1 MSYNEEKNGI
11 VLNRMYVGD
20 YLATN
25 LGHEVIN
32 LFKADN
38 GKHYIYLN
46 ATGNF
51 SNVHSDK
58 IGYMLFVK
66 YHVDGAIE
74 VIGMAK
80 GLSDIPGANKTLHRD
95 IVYKGIDDDIW
106 QLQKNYIDAQ
116 TNKQGEK
123 VGISY
128 GGVPIL
134 DIFKGSK
141 QQSILITYEAKNV
154 YKPCKRIFIR
164 YSNVDINCNDEH
176 ICVTLEGYNQATTSL
191 KCYIYPD
198 GICKR
203 EQDKGNIDKKRD
215 DYTKIFTQIIKNN
228 SIWEEVKTLK
238 ETLDESKQ
246 EYKKSLT
253 REVSIFDIC
262 RIQNNENAFSDA
274 LKHFMEQ
281 SQPKYIELWQ
291 KFFREVKFSMLDDQY
306 NCKPL
311 NIKLEDYCVA
321 REEDI
326 SKNSPLSGR
335 IDLVIR
341 DKENIIVIENK
352 IKSDINKI
360 ATDNTSTQLR
370 RYYKYIEHKI
380 RHEDKENQDYGK
392 IPHYILLTPKYNIP
406 EIADEPNEK
415 VQMKDVYKIVT
426 YEKLHKFI
434 QEHISNFNDDRNF
447 VDFHNAMFR
456 HTLDNVND
464 YLYHDM
470 MEKFINIIVKNPKQ
484 KIF

>member
-1 MSYNEEKNGI
+1 MSSNKEKNGI

-95 IVYKGIDDDIW
+95 IVYKGIDDNIW

-116 TNKQGEK
+116 TNKQGE
-123 VGISY
+123 GISY

-134 DIFKGSK
+134 DIFKDSN

-191 KCYIYPD
+191 KCYIYPE
-198 GICKR
+198 GTYKR
-203 EQDKGNIDKKRD
+203 EQDKGDIDKKID
-215 DYTKIFTQIIKNN
+215 DYTKIFTQIIKND
-228 SIWEEVKTLK
+228 SIWKEVKTLK
-238 ETLDESKQ
+238 ETIDESKQ

-274 LKHFMEQ
+274 LKHFLEQ
-281 SQPKYIELWQ
+281 TKYIELWQ
-291 KFFREVKFSMLDDQY
+291 KFFREVKFCMLDDQY

-341 DKENIIVIENK
+341 DKENIIVIGADTVVALGDTIYGKPKDKADAINMLKTLSGKEHSVITGVAIIKNENGEVEILKPSEETFVKFKALTDEEIEDYTNTNEPYDKAGSYALQGEAKKFVEYVKGDSENVIGLPAGK
-352 IKSDINKI
+352 IK
-360 ATDNTSTQLR
+360 
-370 RYYKYIEHKI
+370 KYLI
-380 RHEDKENQDYGK
+380 
-392 IPHYILLTPKYNIP
+392 
-406 EIADEPNEK
+406 
-415 VQMKDVYKIVT
+415 
-426 YEKLHKFI
+426 
-434 QEHISNFNDDRNF
+434 
-447 VDFHNAMFR
+447 
-456 HTLDNVND
+456 
-464 YLYHDM
+464 
-470 MEKFINIIVKNPKQ
+470 
-484 KIF
+484 